1 MIRAAGARVPES
13 RLVRAGRRSR
23 GALRSLLAVAD
34 DAVPLGDTGPVRGA
48 FRSGVRAAFR
58 NTFRGALRSALRNAL
73 HDARPKRVL
82 GATLFLTI
90 AFFAFAGEAER
101 EEEADWVFVN
111 GTILTLAGGEGGDAG
126 GVGAAGGRT
135 AERGDGAPA
144 RALAIQD
151 HRVAFVGDSARAAAW
166 IGPETRVID
175 LHGGTIVPGLVDAH
189 FHLHNLGK
197 ILTTIDLVGTT
208 SWQEVVDRVVAR
220 AEAPGAAEWVIGRGW
235 DQNDWDVKAFPTSAA
250 LDSLLPG
257 RPVFIERV
265 DGHAALASAA
275 ALERAGI
282 GAGTPD
288 PEGGRIVRDA
298 AGRPTGVL
306 VDRAT
311 DAVRAI
317 VPPPTPAEEESLLAL
332 AMRTCAAAGLS
343 GVHEIQ
349 ASAATIAALERM
361 DAAGRLPIRVYA
373 FIDADDPG
381 FLRVL
386 EAGPRLPT
394 GKSRLTVRGFKIEL
408 DGAMG
413 SRGAAFLAPYAD
425 EPGRSGNLRFD
436 EQEFARLAGIAW
448 SRGFQVATHAIGDR
462 ANRLALDTYEALG
475 KADGGVSG
483 VAARRPRIEHAQVI
497 APEDIPRFGRL
508 GVIASMQPTHATS
521 DMYWAE
527 DRVGAARIA
536 GAYAW
541 RSLLSSGARLAL
553 GSDCPVESHDPR
565 LGLYAAVTRQDAK
578 RWPEG
583 GWRAHERLT
592 ALEAL
597 EGFTKGAA
605 FASFQE
611 DRLGTLEIG
620 KEADFTLLSANP
632 LAVDA
637 TEIPR
642 VRVLGTWVAGE
653 LVAADPQS
661 WLAAEAGPRPSPAT
675 SSR

>member
-1 MIRAAGARVPES
+1 VIRAAGVSVPES
-13 RLVRAGRRSR
+13 RLVRAGQRGRRAVRSLRAVARDAAAVVFPSAIR
-23 GALRSLLAVAD
+23 GA
-34 DAVPLGDTGPVRGA
+34 VRE
-48 FRSGVRAAFR
+48 
-58 NTFRGALRSALRNAL
+58 AL
-73 HDARPKRVL
+73 HDARPKRAL
-82 GATLFLTI
+82 GAALFLTVG
-90 AFFAFAGEAER
+90 FFAFAGEAER
-101 EEEADWVFVN
+101 EEKADWVFVN
-111 GTILTLAGGEGGDAG
+111 GTIVTLAEGATGGERAG
-126 GVGAAGGRT
+126 
-135 AERGDGAPA
+135 
-144 RALAIQD
+144 ALAVQGG
-151 HRVAFVGDSARAAAW
+151 RVAFVGDSARAAAW
-166 IGPETRVID
+166 IGPQTRVID

-189 FHLHNLGK
+189 FHLHNFGL
-197 ILTTIDLVGTT
+197 ILRTVDVVGTT
-208 SWQEVVDRVVAR
+208 SWREVVDRVVAR
-220 AEAPGAAEWVIGRGW
+220 AEAPGAAEWIIGRGW
-235 DQNDWDVKAFPTSAA
+235 DQNDWETKAFPTSAA
-250 LDSLLPG
+250 IDSLLPG

-282 GAGTPD
+282 RAGTPD

-317 VPPPTPAEEESLLAL
+317 VPLPTPAEEESLLAL
-332 AMRTCAAAGLS
+332 AMRTCAAAGLT

-349 ASAATIAALERM
+349 ASAATIEALARM
-361 DAAGRLPIRVYA
+361 DATGRLPIRVYA

-386 EAGPRLPT
+386 EAGPRMPT

-413 SRGAAFLAPYAD
+413 SRGAALLAPYSD
-425 EPGRSGNLRFD
+425 EPGVTGNLRFD

-448 SRGFQVATHAIGDR
+448 SSGFQVATHAIGDR
-462 ANRLALDTYEALG
+462 ANRLVLDTYEALG
-475 KADGGVSG
+475 KADGGARG
-483 VAARRPRIEHAQVI
+483 VADRRPRIEHAQVV

-527 DRVGAARIA
+527 VRVGAARLA

-541 RSLLSSGARLAL
+541 RTLLASGAHLAF

-565 LGLYAAVTRQDAK
+565 LGLYAAITRQDAK

-583 GWRAHERLT
+583 GWRPQERLT
-592 ALEAL
+592 AREAL

-605 FASFQE
+605 YASFQE
-611 DRLGTLEIG
+611 DRLGTLEMG
-620 KEADFTLLSANP
+620 KDADFTLLSGNP
-632 LAVDA
+632 LVVDA
-637 TEIPR
+637 AEIPR
-642 VRVLGTWVAGE
+642 LRVLGTWVGGD
-653 LVAADPQS
+653 LVSADPQS
-661 WLAAEAGPRPSPAT
+661 WLAAEADRTAGET
-675 SSR
+675 STR